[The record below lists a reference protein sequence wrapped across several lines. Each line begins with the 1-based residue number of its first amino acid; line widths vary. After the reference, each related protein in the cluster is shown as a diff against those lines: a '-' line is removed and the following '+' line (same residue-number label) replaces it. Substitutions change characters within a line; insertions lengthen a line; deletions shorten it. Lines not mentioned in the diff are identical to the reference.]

1 MTYQK
6 SLETLV
12 RRNDDL
18 VERLNFILSA
28 VDGMTHD
35 KAIKDY
41 IPDIQ
46 WDFNDQSAAF
56 EDLRQ
61 TYENALSE
69 QHEYEKRQFR
79 KLAIKIDID
88 SFSYYNLSKDR
99 YPDKEMF
106 AGGDLVNYL
115 IELIEKR
122 TGKEANENDVYSYI
136 KRLLSLDSIIYRVTG
151 FSLGDD
157 DVCINTDQLESLRK
171 LFVKKVEA
179 DSDDKNN
186 SDK

>member
-6 SLETLV
+6 SLENLV
-12 RRNDDL
+12 ERNDDL

-35 KAIKDY
+35 KTIKDY
-41 IPDIQ
+41 IYDIQ

-56 EDLRQ
+56 EDLKQ

-69 QHEYEKRQFR
+69 QHEYERRQFR
-79 KLAIKIDID
+79 KLAIKIDFD
-88 SFSYYNLSKDR
+88 AYRSYELLKDK
-99 YPDKEMF
+99 YPDRETF
-106 AGGDLVNYL
+106 ADGDLVNCL
-115 IELIEKR
+115 IEILEER
-122 TGKEANENDVYSYI
+122 TGQDTYEYMVFRYI
-136 KRLLSLDSIIYRVTG
+136 KRLLSLDSIIYRLTG
-151 FSLGDD
+151 FTLGDD
-157 DVCINTDQLESLRK
+157 DVCINSDQLELLRK

-179 DSDDKNN
+179 DNDDENN

>member
-1 MTYQK
+1 
-6 SLETLV
+6 
-12 RRNDDL
+12 
-18 VERLNFILSA
+18 
-28 VDGMTHD
+28 
-35 KAIKDY
+35 
-41 IPDIQ
+41 
-46 WDFNDQSAAF
+46 
-56 EDLRQ
+56 
-61 TYENALSE
+61 
-69 QHEYEKRQFR
+69 
-79 KLAIKIDID
+79 
-88 SFSYYNLSKDR
+88 
-99 YPDKEMF
+99 MF